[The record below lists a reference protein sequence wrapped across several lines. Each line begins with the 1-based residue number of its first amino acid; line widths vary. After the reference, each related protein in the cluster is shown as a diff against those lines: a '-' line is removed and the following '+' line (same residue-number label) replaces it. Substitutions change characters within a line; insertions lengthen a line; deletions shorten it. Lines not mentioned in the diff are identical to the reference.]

1 MKKLLLVGLLLSS
14 LSALAQETYMNA
26 QLATEDLNGT
36 ARYVGMG
43 GAMEALGGDLSTIA
57 TNPAGIGLFRSSQAK
72 VSFGLISQEN
82 AADFNNADKTH
93 LTFDQVGFVY
103 SMSTNRNSFLNLAFN
118 YRKSRD
124 FNQILTA
131 ANVLSN
137 ASQNALTYN
146 KGLNGLLFDSN
157 NKSTNLYNQLDFLY
171 WENFIKSTSDN
182 GEESYGYNVA
192 SEFAFGRH
200 NTGYIGEYDFNISGN
215 IKDRVYLGLTFG
227 IHDVHYNSSTSYT
240 ENLLSSTGQSVGNV
254 QMDDEHCITGTGY
267 DIKVGGIVRPVE
279 YSPFRIGFSI
289 ATPTWY
295 DLTSSN
301 VTLFTNRSDF
311 GTSDRINEAFDFRF
325 NTPWKFG
332 LSMGTTVDDYL
343 ALGASYEY
351 ADYSATDNRLYLGS
365 GYDYYSDSYYDDTES
380 DNAMNNHTKRTLK
393 GVHTLKLGA
402 EFRPDPSLAI
412 RLGYNY
418 VSPMYNKL
426 GERNFNID
434 SPYAFYASTT
444 DYTNWKATN
453 RITAGMGY
461 TLERFTIDVAY
472 QYQSQK
478 GDFYPFANFM
488 PVEEGSAT
496 TIPITEVKNNRHQLM
511 MTLGYRF

>member
-1 MKKLLLVGLLLSS
+1 
-14 LSALAQETYMNA
+14 
-26 QLATEDLNGT
+26 
-36 ARYVGMG
+36 
-43 GAMEALGGDLSTIA
+43 
-57 TNPAGIGLFRSSQAK
+57 
-72 VSFGLISQEN
+72 
-82 AADFNNADKTH
+82 
-93 LTFDQVGFVY
+93 
-103 SMSTNRNSFLNLAFN
+103 
-118 YRKSRD
+118 
-124 FNQILTA
+124 
-131 ANVLSN
+131 
-137 ASQNALTYN
+137 
-146 KGLNGLLFDSN
+146 
-157 NKSTNLYNQLDFLY
+157 
-171 WENFIKSTSDN
+171 
-182 GEESYGYNVA
+182 
-192 SEFAFGRH
+192 
-200 NTGYIGEYDFNISGN
+200 
-215 IKDRVYLGLTFG
+215 
-227 IHDVHYNSSTSYT
+227 
-240 ENLLSSTGQSVGNV
+240 
-254 QMDDEHCITGTGY
+254 
-267 DIKVGGIVRPVE
+267 
-279 YSPFRIGFSI
+279 
-289 ATPTWY
+289 
-295 DLTSSN
+295 
-301 VTLFTNRSDF
+301 
-311 GTSDRINEAFDFRF
+311 
-325 NTPWKFG
+325 
-332 LSMGTTVDDYL
+332 MGTTVDDYL

-365 GYDYYSDSYYDDTES
+365 GYDYYTDSYYDDTES

-434 SPYAFYASTT
+434 SPYAYYASTT